1 MGQRKI
7 SDYLDTGSL
16 VLFAQHV
23 IEVVEGAVAVAIHD
37 IDGELVWAG
46 PNEGDSEYCKI
57 NPFAGERP
65 EDTGFCRQ
73 IDEKNI
79 AYVVYLDC
87 EESDD
92 LMSAMSV
99 MVKSENPVSFE
110 AAYRELQ
117 PIVAC
122 IERQVAINA
131 ELSSVRRMS
140 SEGRHG
146 LELLVKMDELNSGA
160 GPEATLQSVLELSAG
175 HFNCGIVAVSLPH
188 LGMQQTHP
196 ATALTDPES
205 SKQLRVMLDSLNAA
219 AAKHKKVL
227 VSDEAMNVKNPDGS
241 THEVPPVHCSPI
253 INTHDEVIGIFVLIG
268 GGSLPRESAKLVRAI
283 CTKINAFTGTADQI
297 KSEHFSRHGLLQHM
311 HTVLTENPG
320 KSQAF
325 LYLDIDKLHVVN
337 DSFGHKAGDQVI
349 RKIIGIVDD
358 HADDNDAVS
367 HLSGDRLGLFLHDC
381 DEKKAVKTAEGILQ
395 TLAKDSTEHNGHLID
410 IAASI
415 GIALVPDVVTDAA
428 AALSTAE
435 VAARSAKDRG
445 GNRAVVFRDIDASV
459 MQRRSDLDQVGYLQS
474 AFIEDRFVL
483 YAQTIQ
489 SLADSEKSSRYE
501 ILVRMLDVDGQLILP
516 GQFMSAAERYNMMP
530 TLDRWVINKALEQ
543 LGSSENTLE
552 INLASFSINVSGQS
566 LVDDDF
572 VDHIAKRILE
582 SGVSPE
588 ALCFEITETAIVRN
602 LDQAQR
608 FIRKLGSVGCRMA
621 LDDFGTGHCSFAYL
635 KDLPVQYIKID
646 GVFIRDIL
654 ENPLS
659 EAIVT
664 SVTNIAKVMHAS
676 TVAEHVENDLIL
688 KQLRKYDVDFVQGFA
703 IDRPRPLSEI
713 LDEMGPAV
721 LFDTT
726 TNVVRTPS

>member
-1 MGQRKI
+1 MGHRKI
-7 SDYLDTGSL
+7 SAYLDTGSL

-23 IEVVEGAVAVAIHD
+23 VEVLEGAVAVAIHD
-37 IDGELVWAG
+37 SDGALVWAG
-46 PNEGDSEYCKI
+46 PNEGDGEHCKI
-57 NPFAGERP
+57 NPFAGERSSGP
-65 EDTGFCRQ
+65 GFCQQ
-73 IDEKNI
+73 IDDQNI
-79 AYVVYLDC
+79 AYVFYLDC
-87 EESDD
+87 EESGD
-92 LMSAMSV
+92 LISAMSV
-99 MVKSENPVSFE
+99 IVQSAKPVSFE
-110 AAYRELQ
+110 SANRELQ

-140 SEGRHG
+140 SEGREG
-146 LELLVKMDELNSGA
+146 LELLVKMDELNGGA

-175 HFNCGIVAVSLPH
+175 HFSCGIVAVSLPH

-196 ATALTDPES
+196 ATALTDPET

-227 VSDEAMNVKNPDGS
+227 VSDEAMNIKNPDGS
-241 THEVPPVHCSPI
+241 SHEVPPVHCSPI
-253 INTHDEVIGIFVLIG
+253 INSHDEVIGIFVLIG
-268 GGSLPRESAKLVRAI
+268 GESLPRESAKLVRAI
-283 CTKINAFTGTADQI
+283 SAKINAFTGTADQI

-311 HTVLTENPG
+311 HVVLTENPG
-320 KSQAF
+320 KPQAF

-358 HADDNDAVS
+358 LASDEDAVS

-381 DEKKAVKTAEGILQ
+381 DEKKAVETAEKILH
-395 TLAKDSTEHNGHLID
+395 TLAKDSIEHNGHLID

-489 SLADSEKSSRYE
+489 SLEEGESSSRYE
-501 ILVRMLDVDGQLILP
+501 ILVRMLDADGQVILP
-516 GQFMSAAERYNMMP
+516 GQFMSAAERYHLMP

-543 LGSSENTLE
+543 LGTSENTLE
-552 INLASFSINVSGQS
+552 INLASFSINVSAQS
-566 LVDDDF
+566 LTDDDF
-572 VDHIAKRILE
+572 VDQIAKRIVE

-608 FIRKLGSVGCRMA
+608 FIRKLGKVGCRVA

-659 EAIVT
+659 EAIVS
-664 SVTNIAKVMHAS
+664 SVTNIAKVMHAR

-688 KQLRKYDVDFVQGFA
+688 KHLRESDVDFVQGFA
-703 IDRPRPLSEI
+703 IDRPRPLSEV
-713 LDEMGPAV
+713 LDELGPAV

-726 TNVVRTPS
+726 TNLVRPPF

>member
-1 MGQRKI
+1 MGHRKI
-7 SDYLDTGSL
+7 SDYLDIVSL
-16 VLFAQHV
+16 GLFAQQAV
-23 IEVVEGAVAVAIHD
+23 EILEGAVAVAIHGS
-37 IDGELVWAG
+37 DGQLVWAG
-46 PNEGDSEYCKI
+46 PNEGDSERCKI
-57 NPFAGERP
+57 NPFAWERP
-65 EDTGFCRQ
+65 SGPGFCTE
-73 IDEKNI
+73 IDGQNL
-79 AYVVYLDC
+79 AYVFYLNC

-92 LMSAMSV
+92 LLSAMSV
-99 MVKSENPVSFE
+99 VVQSANPVSFE

-140 SEGRHG
+140 SQGRDG
-146 LELLVKMDELNSGA
+146 LNLLVKMDKLNG
-160 GPEATLQSVLELSAG
+160 GTGDEAALQSMLELSAA
-175 HFNCGIVAVSLPH
+175 HFGCRIAAVSLPH
-188 LGMQQTHP
+188 LGIQQTHP
-196 ATALTDPES
+196 ATALDDADTA
-205 SKQLRVMLDSLNAA
+205 KQLKLMLNSLNAA

-227 VSDEAMNVKNPDGS
+227 VSDAAMNVKNPDGS
-241 THEVPPVHCSPI
+241 SHEVPPVHCSPI
-253 INTHDEVIGIFVLIG
+253 VNSHDEVIGVFVLIG
-268 GGSLPRESAKLVRAI
+268 GKPLPRESAKLVRAI
-283 CTKINAFTGTADQI
+283 CAKVNSVTGAADQI

-311 HTVLTENPG
+311 NTVLTEKPG
-320 KSQAF
+320 KPWAF

-349 RKIIGIVDD
+349 RKIIGIVDER
-358 HADDNDAVS
+358 AGENDAVS
-367 HLSGDRLGLFLHDC
+367 HLSGDRLGMFLQDS
-381 DEKKAVKTAEGILQ
+381 DESKAVETAEHILG
-395 TLAKDSTEHNGHLID
+395 TLARDSIEYNGHLID

-415 GIALVPDVVTDAA
+415 GIALVPEAIGDAA

-435 VAARSAKDRG
+435 VAARSAKERG

-459 MQRRSDLDQVGYLQS
+459 MQRRSDLNQVGYLQS
-474 AFIEDRFVL
+474 AFIENRFVL

-489 SLADSEKSSRYE
+489 SLKDGESSSRYE
-501 ILVRMLDVDGQLILP
+501 ILVRLIDEDGQIILP
-516 GQFMSAAERYNMMP
+516 AQFMSAAERYHMMP

-543 LGSSENTLE
+543 LGNSENTLE
-552 INLASFSINVSGQS
+552 INLASFSINVSAQS
-566 LVDDDF
+566 LADDDF
-572 VDHIAKRILE
+572 VDNIANRIVE

-588 ALCFEITETAIVRN
+588 ALCFEITETAVVRN

-608 FIRKLGSVGCRMA
+608 FIRKIGSVGCRLA

-659 EAIVT
+659 EAIVA

-676 TVAEHVENDLIL
+676 TVAEHVESDLIL
-688 KQLRKYDVDFVQGFA
+688 KQMRKYDVDFVQGFA
-703 IDRPRPLSEI
+703 IDRPRPLSEV

-726 TNVVRTPS
+726 TNLVRTPS